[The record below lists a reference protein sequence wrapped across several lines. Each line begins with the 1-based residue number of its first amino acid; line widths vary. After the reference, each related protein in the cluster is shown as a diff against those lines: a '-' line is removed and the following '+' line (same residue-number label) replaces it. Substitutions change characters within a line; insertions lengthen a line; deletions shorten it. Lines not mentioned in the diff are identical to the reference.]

1 MMEQLSKDL
10 DFPFKRNGSLV
21 VCLHEDEMPGLEA
34 LYKRGITNGV
44 PGLRILN
51 REELRQWSR
60 IFPMRHAQLST
71 RPQAESYVRLT

>member
-1 MMEQLSKDL
+1 MYDGNEMMEQLSKDL

-34 LYKRGITNGV
+34 LYKRGIANGV

-51 REELRQWSR
+51 RGRT
-60 IFPMRHAQLST
+60 PGNG
-71 RPQAESYVRLT
+71 AEYFR